1 MQVNLIE
8 PGKLIVLQ
16 RQQSTQTNAGVHD
29 NIFLIVTVSCWCA
42 KKIPLTALTQYCSS
56 ISNHRA
62 HRETFTI
69 LVNIC
74 RKMVHTLL
82 IS

>member
-42 KKIPLTALTQYCSS
+42 
-56 ISNHRA
+56 
-62 HRETFTI
+62 
-69 LVNIC
+69 
-74 RKMVHTLL
+74 
-82 IS
+82 